1 MEKRDFAQRLSE
13 LRIQRGLSA
22 RDMSLSLG
30 QGESY
35 INNVENCQNY
45 PSMATF
51 FEICEFLEISPQ
63 EFFDTANKSPTQA
76 HFVAVTPSRKT
87 RRRGRFGKVYMPPK
101 RDAVKL
107 NGCDYWL

>member
-76 HFVAVTPSRKT
+76 H
-87 RRRGRFGKVYMPPK
+87 
-101 RDAVKL
+101 KL
-107 NGCDYWL
+107 LDICRHLSTDQVDLLITIAENLMK